1 MIEIPVESSLHENKE
16 TFDEKRPINVLKTV
30 CAFANTNTGS
40 IYIGVNNKREVV
52 GVNDIENKI
61 NKISSFIKDRIKP
74 IPKFEIKTQVIENKT
89 VIILVVEKGTETPYF
104 LTEQSGMNAYIRY
117 GDQTHKASRDEI
129 LTLTL
134 EGKNLSYDG
143 LLTDIPWENATFNI
157 LNNYFREKGI
167 RVIEDYNDLV
177 SLELAKNNVLTN
189 AGALLADN
197 SFVKNSLV
205 FATNW
210 KGLEKSNDNKN
221 KDLRNFS
228 GNILE
233 ILKNSMQFIMNNSHI
248 DFKKIETERLEF
260 PDYPELAVR
269 EALVN
274 ALVHRDYSNY
284 YDQININM
292 YTNRLEISSPG
303 GMIDRTKVQDLDPY
317 KIGSKRR
324 NPILANIFSLLKL
337 MERRGT
343 GIKEILNIYSRQEN
357 YSLNHRPEFTSD
369 DKSFVVT
376 LKNLN
381 YENQNNE
388 TFRTSDNTRSNT
400 EDQIRIVLEFAQ
412 KTYKFKRIDID
423 NLLNV
428 SPSRSR
434 VILNELV
441 ENNKLVTIGSFKDKE
456 YIFNKK

>member
-1 MIEIPVESSLHENKE
+1 M
-16 TFDEKRPINVLKTV
+16 
-30 CAFANTNTGS
+30 
-40 IYIGVNNKREVV
+40 
-52 GVNDIENKI
+52 
-61 NKISSFIKDRIKP
+61 
-74 IPKFEIKTQVIENKT
+74 
-89 VIILVVEKGTETPYF
+89 
-104 LTEQSGMNAYIRY
+104 
-117 GDQTHKASRDEI
+117 
-129 LTLTL
+129 
-134 EGKNLSYDG
+134 
-143 LLTDIPWENATFNI
+143 
-157 LNNYFREKGI
+157 
-167 RVIEDYNDLV
+167 
-177 SLELAKNNVLTN
+177 
-189 AGALLADN
+189 
-197 SFVKNSLV
+197 
-205 FATNW
+205 
-210 KGLEKSNDNKN
+210 
-221 KDLRNFS
+221 
-228 GNILE
+228 
-233 ILKNSMQFIMNNSHI
+233 
-248 DFKKIETERLEF
+248 EF

-400 EDQIRIVLEFAQ
+400 EDQIRIVLEFRL
-412 KTYKFKRIDID
+412 K
-423 NLLNV
+423 NL
-428 SPSRSR
+428 
-434 VILNELV
+434 
-441 ENNKLVTIGSFKDKE
+441 
-456 YIFNKK
+456 

>member
-1 MIEIPVESSLHENKE
+1 
-16 TFDEKRPINVLKTV
+16 
-30 CAFANTNTGS
+30 
-40 IYIGVNNKREVV
+40 
-52 GVNDIENKI
+52 
-61 NKISSFIKDRIKP
+61 
-74 IPKFEIKTQVIENKT
+74 
-89 VIILVVEKGTETPYF
+89 
-104 LTEQSGMNAYIRY
+104 
-117 GDQTHKASRDEI
+117 
-129 LTLTL
+129 
-134 EGKNLSYDG
+134 
-143 LLTDIPWENATFNI
+143 
-157 LNNYFREKGI
+157 
-167 RVIEDYNDLV
+167 
-177 SLELAKNNVLTN
+177 
-189 AGALLADN
+189 
-197 SFVKNSLV
+197 
-205 FATNW
+205 
-210 KGLEKSNDNKN
+210 
-221 KDLRNFS
+221 
-228 GNILE
+228 
-233 ILKNSMQFIMNNSHI
+233 MNNSHI

-284 YDQININM
+284 YDQVNINM

-317 KIGSKRR
+317 RIGSKRR

-337 MERRGT
+337 MERRGS

-357 YSLNHRPEFTSD
+357 YSLNHTPEFISD
-369 DKSFVVT
+369 DKNFVVT

-388 TFRTSDNTRSNT
+388 TFRTNDNTRSNT
-400 EDQIRIVLEFAQ
+400 EDQIQIVLEFAQ

-456 YIFNKK
+456 YIFNKNNTLQ